1 MGNDGGGGVSLLD
14 ILMLLLVVG
23 KWERWLTWRSIYG
36 LILYKRYVSAKIVTL
51 RIGRA
56 WEQGRE

>member
-23 KWERWLTWRSIYG
+23 KWERWLTWRSIYR